1 MPLDNKISN
10 IIGTKLPQ
18 WLLNQLDARA
28 KLNAQDSRDNNNLLY
43 LTNKS
48 AWVRVVSSI
57 NLTSQNDVDYFNRIA
72 GPISKPEDLAKQY
85 VLFGGT
91 AKYINKN
98 SYQLRSGLG
107 KDGSYGTLGE
117 SEIQRYGYRPM
128 PGITGVNI
136 ETQGRLGSVRA
147 ATINFRCWDK
157 DQLDIIDALYFKLG
171 FTMFLEWGNTYFYKA
186 SDSTQLLTTET
197 YSIDPFQDRLT
208 KEQIQLQI
216 SRNVRQT
223 EGNYD
228 AMLGIV
234 TNFNFSLNQ
243 EGGYDCSIRLMAL
256 GVLGE
261 ALKINNQ
268 GNLPNIL
275 QEEIRQL
282 TNTLIQIS
290 DAQNLGPSEPSKKE
304 TQQSILAYLNS
315 KINKYDLEASQRA
328 GIAIQNIYAE
338 PNNKQQIKIVEEAGI
353 LNSTYTRTQKIQNF
367 DFLYDVGE
375 PAGWTLFSQKYG
387 AQISK
392 GAIDTFVS
400 SVSLDINKI
409 FSKLKNSVSAETAT
423 PGPDPYAATPDI
435 NVGASQ
441 SKDFYTVLFDK
452 TIKSGSDVIEERTY
466 KVKYQGK
473 DGKDYYIEI
482 TVYFDKQDKNNNI
495 SIGKFYLLD
504 RPLDVREAYIRSI
517 KKLEE
522 NNIFSFNR
530 IGLQVYDKG
539 STNYN
544 STPGGKYFEL
554 QLSGDISSIKVP
566 GTVINKT
573 TSPEGVVTETK
584 SIGEINLKAGYV
596 IKITDTDLITD
607 IVKASGAPDYAKV
620 QANIANQNQSE
631 TTKKEDQAKEQDAL
645 YTQIKQAIDT
655 QSSLELTLRTI
666 QVHALNKAIIS
677 NKNDLEI
684 GRKVYTLNIADPDDK
699 SGSTPFLNQIF
710 SNGIFS
716 SFINELVDK
725 KKVYDLSQYDNGNM
739 SIPDRLKLQAK
750 YGFATNLMGG
760 REAITS
766 FKENNFESLLT
777 AYVVPYQINQEIY
790 QGVNTNHPVYIPLG
804 LLLMILNHNCTM
816 YDSKKNDANKGSEV
830 QTPIVYV
837 DFSTEQNFCL
847 SNTKQLSTNPWITL
861 IPFEGSFTDYKAI
874 FDSSVLDGD
883 NIRPASGSQE
893 KIPLFDPSKQ
903 DLLSSQIP
911 PFKFDGQSNNIYRGK
926 VMNILLNVDYLVKLA
941 RDYSLKDETNSIYLK
956 TFLEQ
961 ILSDLNKYLGNINV
975 FRLAYNDQ
983 GNTFYIVDDQV
994 IPPATDRE
1002 EQLQPDNTT
1011 SLPVFGKF
1019 SIAKNLEIK
1028 TEVSSKLSNM
1038 LAISANANSGD
1049 KATLSLN
1056 GDPFGFVNTKYQDRY
1071 VTNRSGIDTGSLNR
1085 DLEMLKNSAAQFNKT
1100 IYDFYSTINP
1110 SEAAVSHATNFFIE
1124 RMAKIKNDEYPTRA
1138 AAMIPVSV
1146 NFTTD
1151 GISGMSMGQ
1160 SFTIPDQILPYTYNA
1175 RNVTG
1180 ERGLQNDHINKVGF
1194 VVVGLNHS
1202 LENNQWNTSVRS
1214 NMIFLKYTT
1223 DFSGSVVKLQKRDEA
1238 FGIDTSNQINNQYV
1252 AIEKST
1258 PIEKEQAIK
1267 ITKTF
1272 FEQKGFKPVQVSA
1285 IIGALLQESQLNPNA
1300 TNSIGAYGIAQW
1312 LGARKTNLLSKP
1324 DYSKLEVQLNYIIE
1338 EFNSTES
1345 LAGNRLRSSTTLE
1358 EAIAAMASYER
1369 YKGVTSK
1376 ATYQDVLVAAETGFR
1391 IGYTKN
1397 IFNRYYNI

>member
-584 SIGEINLKAGYV
+584 SLGEINLKAGYV